1 MYYLKSAR
9 NIFTANLNI
18 FLTNFVF
25 LFQFSQIFTP
35 KRELINENVFVNL
48 FVKIFMPEIY
58 LLYLNFI
65 PKVFV

>member
-1 MYYLKSAR
+1 
-9 NIFTANLNI
+9 
-18 FLTNFVF
+18 VF
-25 LFQFSQIFTP
+25 LSQFSQIFTP
-35 KRELINENVFVNL
+35 KRELIKENVFVYL